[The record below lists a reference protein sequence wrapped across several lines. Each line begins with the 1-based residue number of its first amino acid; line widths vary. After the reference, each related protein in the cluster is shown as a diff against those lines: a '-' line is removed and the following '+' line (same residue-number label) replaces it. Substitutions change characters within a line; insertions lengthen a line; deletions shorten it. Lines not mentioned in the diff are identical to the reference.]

1 MKGPVRR
8 AYSPMLVIRQQQLQQ
23 FETVIFDRF
32 LDNCVTHVYEQHP
45 RTASKFPDEASLRA
59 FTLASI
65 NRGIF
70 LNFRE
75 YSHLVKFLDWEC
87 RFGEKFYDKEEWA
100 WAKAILDN
108 GLHPSI
114 RIHRIDVRLDILRQK
129 GKL

>member
-1 MKGPVRR
+1 
-8 AYSPMLVIRQQQLQQ
+8 MLVIRSQQLQQ

-32 LDNCVTHVYEQHP
+32 LDNCVTYVQEHHP
-45 RTASKFPDEASLRA
+45 RTAAGFRDEAALRA
-59 FTLASI
+59 YTLASI

-75 YSHLVKFLDWEC
+75 YSHIVKFLDWEC

-100 WAKAILDN
+100 WAKAILGN
-108 GLHPSI
+108 GLHPAI
-114 RIHRIDVRLDILRQK
+114 RIHRIEVRLDILRQK